1 MAQNLTFNLDV
12 DTNSA
17 VSSINQFFNSFD
29 QGAARAKSQLN
40 QAFGQTLET
49 NVQINLKNGELVAR
63 KIQNINQESKKLETA
78 VRAMNGQWGKTPN
91 ELKRQITILKQIQGD
106 TAKYSKETG
115 KVSGDWM
122 KVTQRIR
129 EANGEL
135 KRMTEGGM
143 FAQMKNEL
151 TGIVGKF
158 AAVQTIANLA
168 TGAIMGMARGVGDF
182 AATAQRMEVLQL
194 QLEAFTG
201 SAENASSAFDRFVE
215 IAANS
220 PFNLEQ
226 VANAGK
232 IMMAFG
238 IDTETAVQATER
250 LGIVAAATGGDLTLL
265 ARNLGQIAAQG
276 QAYTRDLTQFAI
288 QGIPIWQQMSEVTG
302 QSVQSL
308 KEMAREGKISF
319 NTVQEALQNLTR
331 EGSAFNELAQRMQ
344 ETFQGRFARIEAAT
358 QRLALAFIESF
369 NALDAA
375 MGNVV
380 SGSMKL
386 FADGIFA
393 IAENMNTVISL
404 FGGLTAATIAY
415 FALSKWYVIANGVGM
430 VITAIR
436 NLKNIQMALNAA
448 KAFFV
453 ALAPGGLLK
462 VAAAAGTAAVA
473 YKVIKTK
480 VDEATQST
488 KDLQTEV
495 TFNTEATGELTE
507 AQVKYFEENITGFNE
522 LIDKYKEEKTK
533 MDEKKTAL
541 DEEMDKIRQLQDLV
555 KEKYNKE
562 IDGIR
567 QTIDE
572 DRLKQEEMRQNHE
585 QRLDEINQRYDAEL
599 ALIDLSISK
608 LREKTDAEK
617 RLYEYEKQQL
627 IKKIQSG
634 ELEEGE
640 LIRAEARLSRMEQQE
655 KIQDLLIKKAEIQT
669 DKEKDI
675 TDEKVNQNT
684 QMNAL
689 TNKIKNQ
696 ETEVKK
702 LEKARDNEVGK
713 MQEAIDNIDR
723 MTTGVDQ
730 TNVEVDEQVDLV
742 YRLAEEYST
751 AASNVNSLASSI
763 RQAAAAQ
770 RDLNDARA
778 EGGGSEGGSNRASGG
793 PVSGGTT
800 YTVNELGKEAFL
812 SASGRL
818 SMINAPAWGQWR
830 APGAGTVI
838 PAHLTSQLNVPT
850 GGVNLNSAAASNASR
865 AGSGGMSSMIKAIR
879 GAMNSGDT
887 FHQNVTVQS
896 SNPTQTANNMMV
908 EMTRL
913 RRRRFG

>member
-1 MAQNLTFNLDV
+1 
-12 DTNSA
+12 
-17 VSSINQFFNSFD
+17 
-29 QGAARAKSQLN
+29 
-40 QAFGQTLET
+40 
-49 NVQINLKNGELVAR
+49 
-63 KIQNINQESKKLETA
+63 
-78 VRAMNGQWGKTPN
+78 
-91 ELKRQITILKQIQGD
+91 
-106 TAKYSKETG
+106 
-115 KVSGDWM
+115 
-122 KVTQRIR
+122 
-129 EANGEL
+129 
-135 KRMTEGGM
+135 M